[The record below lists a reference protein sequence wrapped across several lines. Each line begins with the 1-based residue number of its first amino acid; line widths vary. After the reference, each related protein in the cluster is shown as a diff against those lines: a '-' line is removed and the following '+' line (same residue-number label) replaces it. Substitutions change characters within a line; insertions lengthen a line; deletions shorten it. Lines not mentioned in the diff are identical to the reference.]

1 MIPFTLNHKQRDLID
16 QLFREVQ
23 QRFPEITLKSYAV
36 NPDDKEHIWIIVDAP
51 MTEER
56 EIELGRYAA
65 GISTD
70 ILMDYGYAI
79 SIMSDN
85 SFVHVSN

>member
-1 MIPFTLNHKQRDLID
+1 MIPYIRNHKQRDLVE

-36 NPDDKEHIWIIVDAP
+36 NPDDKEHIWVIVDAP

-70 ILMDYGYAI
+70 ILMDYSYAI
-79 SIMSDN
+79 SIMTDN
-85 SFVHVSN
+85 SFVDIPN